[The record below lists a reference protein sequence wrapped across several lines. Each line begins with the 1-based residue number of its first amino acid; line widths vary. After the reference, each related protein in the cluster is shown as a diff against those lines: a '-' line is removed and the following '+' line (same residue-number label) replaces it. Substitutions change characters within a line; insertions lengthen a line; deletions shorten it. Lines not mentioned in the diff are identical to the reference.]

1 MNNGLSSFSSNDSIF
16 WELELILN
24 STQDALFLVEE
35 RENQFYYIRNN
46 RTHEELTGFH
56 LDKLHNHTPFEI
68 LGPEAGLRLTHH
80 MHQCLLTKSNI
91 SFEESLVFQHKQL
104 FLLTKLS
111 PFFHPN
117 GQRFIVGS
125 RVDISWI
132 KDEVTQGEEQIQKFT
147 EMFEKH
153 TAIMLLIEP
162 ETGQI
167 IDANSSACEFYGYSL
182 KILKSMSI
190 QDINM
195 MTPEKIRILRL
206 NALQKQQKYFLFPH
220 KKKDGTICMVD
231 VYSSPI
237 HLAGVP
243 YLYSIIFD
251 VTERERTRSELFR
264 EKEFL
269 KITLTSI
276 GDGVITID
284 NFGIITQVNQA
295 ALRILRSDSQ
305 EIIGSSFYDT
315 VPLYQGNTA
324 IRLPDLA
331 RQVICSSTAIELDEE
346 TTVLTKEGN
355 RIPIAD
361 SLAPILNENGDV
373 YGAVMVFRDIS
384 AERARKQHI
393 MYLSYHDN
401 LTGLYNRRYF
411 DDIISSIDIPSS
423 YPLAVIMGDVNGLK
437 ITNDVFG
444 HEMGDQLLKSI
455 AEIILE
461 NTSSTDLPIRW
472 GGDEFVIF
480 MPQTDTAQ
488 ANTFL
493 SNIQTL
499 LQKKQIHKIV
509 KMSISFGVAIKTKQ
523 EELIDHLLKKAEELM
538 YQKKLLE
545 SKSLRNSILNSVL
558 STLDERSFETKEHAN
573 RLDFYCQKIA
583 ISMNLSPDEISE
595 LSLLSVLHDIGK
607 IGIDPH
613 ILNKPGPL
621 NETEWIEIRKHSEI
635 GYRIAQSIPELSNV
649 ADHILYHHERWDG
662 CGYPGGL
669 KGASIPLLCRILSI
683 ADAYDAM
690 INDRIYRKAMPS
702 EHALDEIL
710 RNSGTQFDPQ
720 IVIIFQHLYIKKDL
734 ETLEITKVQK
744 I

>member
-1 MNNGLSSFSSNDSIF
+1 MNNDLSSFSHNDSTF

-24 STQDALFLVEE
+24 STQDALFLAEE

-46 RTHEELTGFH
+46 RTHEDLTGFH
-56 LDKLHNHTPFEI
+56 WDKLRDHTPCEI
-68 LGPEAGLRLTHH
+68 LGREAGLRLTHH
-80 MHQCLLTKSNI
+80 MHQCLLTQKNI
-91 SFEESLVFQHKQL
+91 SFEESLTFQHRQL
-104 FLLTKLS
+104 TMLTKLS

-117 GQRFIVGS
+117 GRRFIVGS

-132 KDEVTQGEEQIQKFT
+132 KAVVTQAGERAQKFT

-162 ETGQI
+162 ESGKI
-167 IDANSSACEFYGYSL
+167 VDANSSASEFYGYSL
-182 KILKSMSI
+182 KTLKSMFI
-190 QDINM
+190 QEINM
-195 MTPEKIRILRL
+195 MSTEEIRILRL
-206 NALQKQQKYFLFPH
+206 NVLQKQQKYFLFPH
-220 KKKDGTICMVD
+220 KKNDGTICMVD

-237 HLAGVP
+237 ILDGIP

-276 GDGVITID
+276 GDGVISID
-284 NFGIITQVNQA
+284 NSGKITQANRA
-295 ALRILRSDSQ
+295 ALHILHYELE
-305 EIIGSSFYDT
+305 EIIGSSFYDKI
-315 VPLYQGNTA
+315 PLFHGSSFT
-324 IRLPDLA
+324 RLPDLA
-331 RQVICSSTAIELDEE
+331 RQVICSSTATELDDD
-346 TTVLTKEGN
+346 TTVLDKEGN
-355 RIPIAD
+355 YVPIAN
-361 SLAPILNENGDV
+361 SLAPILNENGAV

-411 DDIISSIDIPSS
+411 EDIISSVDQPSS

-444 HEMGDQLLKSI
+444 HRMGDQLLKSI

-461 NTSSTDLPIRW
+461 NTSSTDFPIRW
-472 GGDEFVIF
+472 GGDEFVIL
-480 MPQTDTAQ
+480 MPQTNTSQ
-488 ANTFL
+488 ANIFL
-493 SNIQTL
+493 SKIQNL
-499 LQKKQIHKIV
+499 LQRKKIHKIV
-509 KMSISFGVAIKTKQ
+509 KMSISFGLAIKTK
-523 EELIDHLLKKAEELM
+523 EDESVDHLLKKAEELM
-538 YQKKLLE
+538 YQKKLVE
-545 SKSLRNSILNSVL
+545 SKRLRNSILNSVL
-558 STLDERSFETKEHAN
+558 STLDKKSHETKEHAT
-573 RLDFYCQKIA
+573 RLDFYCKKMA
-583 ISMNLSPDEISE
+583 LLMNLSSDEINE

-607 IGIDPH
+607 ISIDPH

-635 GYRIAQSIPELSNV
+635 GYRIAQSIPELSYI
-649 ADHILYHHERWDG
+649 ADDILYHHERWDG

-669 KGASIPLLCRILSI
+669 KGDSIPLLCRILSI

-690 INDRIYRKAMPS
+690 INDRVYRKALPR
-702 EHALDEIL
+702 ENALNEIL
-710 RNSGTQFDPQ
+710 RSSGTQFDPQ
-720 IVIIFQHLYIKKDL
+720 IVLIFQGLYTRKEL
-734 ETLEITKVQK
+734 ES
-744 I
+744 